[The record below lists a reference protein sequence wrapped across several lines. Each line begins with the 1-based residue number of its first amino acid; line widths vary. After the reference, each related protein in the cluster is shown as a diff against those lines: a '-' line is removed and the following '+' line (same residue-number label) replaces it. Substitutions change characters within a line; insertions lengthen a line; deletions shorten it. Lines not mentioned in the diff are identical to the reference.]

1 MVKRLPTPKIIGYVN
16 AIVGC
21 SMTRVKKKNSVL
33 FVSCQN
39 IVSSTKT
46 EYIIILLLILGCEM
60 LVNTKGA

>member
-21 SMTRVKKKNSVL
+21 SMTRVKKKNFVL
-33 FVSCQN
+33 FASCQN

-46 EYIIILLLILGCEM
+46 EYSGFGHI
-60 LVNTKGA
+60 

>member
-21 SMTRVKKKNSVL
+21 SMTRVKKKNFVL
-33 FVSCQN
+33 FASCQN

-46 EYIIILLLILGCEM
+46 EYIVILLLILGCEM
-60 LVNTKGA
+60 LVNTKA